1 MHFKGSDIH
10 GANVK
15 KLFAAVIYHHSMIIL
30 SFCVIKISYFS
41 NYLGIAVTYHG
52 KKFRT
57 LVHGGKHK

>member
-1 MHFKGSDIH
+1 MHFKGSDIP

-30 SFCVIKISYFS
+30 SFCVLKISYLS

-52 KKFRT
+52 KKFYNI
-57 LVHGGKHK
+57 GPWW